1 MTLEQRLA
9 RLEAIED
16 IGQLKARY
24 LHACDRKDPDAVRA
38 CFVTG
43 REARPALER

>member
-16 IGQLKARY
+16 IRQLKSRY
-24 LHACDRKDPDAVRA
+24 FHACVSRSDDVGEK
-38 CFVTG
+38 
-43 REARPALER
+43 ARLMAGV